1 MKKIFTRIILVF
13 FISLAL
19 SSDDEKYTFIYGESD
34 VGEKTI
40 SRYSLETS
48 FTIPKIGLIKYSEK
62 FTETLE
68 YLGVE
73 GNYWKFKATLTDM
86 ESDNYVNNIEIMDY
100 YREAMESNPCYLY
113 VKSSGSDDGVDHV
126 EPIEEEDN
134 YLQEAYEATYMNLIQ
149 KSFRYPFH
157 STAVNVA
164 VGDKWFHD
172 HFSSKFYVNMGS
184 PPSQFTSRDTFTLKK
199 IEEKRGRKIA
209 SVEMRADHEIEMR
222 MAIDF
227 LGERRL
233 MAGHATGP
241 LNIKFKYNIDSG
253 RMLKVKA
260 IGNFSGDFV
269 MDDEIFHVKI
279 FMRNISKKV
288 Q

>member
-34 VGEKTI
+34 VGKKTI
-40 SRYSLETS
+40 YRYSLETS
-48 FTIPKIGLIKYSEK
+48 FTIPGIGFIKYLEE

-68 YLGVE
+68 YLGIE

-100 YREAMESNPCYLY
+100 YREAMDNNPCYLY
-113 VKSSGSDDGVDHV
+113 VKSSGSDDGVDRV

-184 PPSQFTSRDTFTLKK
+184 PPSQFSSRDAFTLKK
-199 IEEKRGRKIA
+199 IKEKRGREIA

-241 LNIKFKYNIDSG
+241 LDIKFKYDIDSG

-260 IGNFSGDFV
+260 IANLSGNFE

>member
-1 MKKIFTRIILVF
+1 MEEYI
-13 FISLAL
+13 
-19 SSDDEKYTFIYGESD
+19 
-34 VGEKTI
+34 
-40 SRYSLETS
+40 
-48 FTIPKIGLIKYSEK
+48 
-62 FTETLE
+62 ETLE
-68 YLGVE
+68 FLGVE
-73 GNYWKFKATLTDM
+73 EDFWKFKATLTEM
-86 ESDNYVNNIEIMDY
+86 KSDNYVNGIEIMNY
-100 YREAMESNPCYLY
+100 YRDAMENNPCYLY

-126 EPIEEEDN
+126 DPIEEEDN
-134 YLQEAYEATYMNLIQ
+134 YLQEAYEATYMNIIQ

-199 IEEKRGRKIA
+199 IKEKGGRKIA

-241 LNIKFKYNIDSG
+241 LDIKFKYDIDSG